1 MTESPLT
8 AVSKGVVTD
17 DPTKVMLVGS
27 NLYFHPRQLTGD
39 VPAGAAT
46 LKNWEFFEG
55 MLVHIAFTDHALQRV
70 EGSGVLVGPG
80 VVLCATHVVSPHLNC
95 LMAGAEVATC
105 FGISS
110 HGLQIWNVRKVT
122 VVPETDITILGLEL
136 TSALPP
142 EEAFIQSVITTRM
155 PAIGEQLTICGF
167 KASEAEF
174 RRDVNGVEAS
184 GDIWVCKGTIVE
196 AYPQGRD
203 RAMIPWPALAVEV
216 PSRGG
221 MSGGPVYD
229 CHGLLVGLLCSSV
242 DYEDGAGIS
251 YVSMLWPALTARFEG
266 VWPPGLYRG
275 AQSLLELDRRL
286 CAIDRPAAIEVQY
299 EHPDR
304 VHTKYCA
311 WE

>member
-1 MTESPLT
+1 MTEGSLT

-17 DPTKVMLVGS
+17 DPTKAMPVGS
-27 NLYFHPRQLTGD
+27 LLHFHPKPLTGD
-39 VPAGAAT
+39 VPVGAAT

-55 MLVHIAFTDHALQRV
+55 MLVHIAFTDQAFHRV

-80 VVLCATHVVSPHLNC
+80 VVLCATHVLSPHLDS
-95 LMAGAEVATC
+95 LMAGAEIATC
-105 FGISS
+105 LGISS
-110 HGLQIWNVRKVT
+110 HGIQIWNVRKIT
-122 VVPETDITILGLEL
+122 VVPGTDITILGLEL

-142 EEAFIQSVITTRM
+142 EETFIQSVITTRT

-167 KASEAEF
+167 RASEAEF
-174 RRDVNGVEAS
+174 RRNEDGVKTS
-184 GDIWVCKGTIVE
+184 GEMWVCKGAIVE
-196 AYPQGRD
+196 VYPQGRD

-266 VWPPGLYRG
+266 AWPPGLYRS
-275 AQSLLELDRRL
+275 ALSLLELDRRL
-286 CAIDRPAAIEVQY
+286 CAIDRPDAIEVQF

-304 VHTKYCA
+304 VHTKYRV

>member
-1 MTESPLT
+1 MIEDPLAT
-8 AVSKGVVTD
+8 VSKGVITD
-17 DPTKVMLVGS
+17 DPTKAMPVGS
-27 NLYFHPRQLTGD
+27 KLHFHPRPLTGD
-39 VPAGAAT
+39 VPSGAAT

-55 MLVHIAFTDHALQRV
+55 MLVHVAFMDKTFQRV
-70 EGSGVLVGPG
+70 EGSGVLIGPG
-80 VVLCATHVVSPHLNC
+80 VVLCATHVVSPHLDR

-110 HGLQIWNVRKVT
+110 HGLQIWNVRKIT
-122 VVPETDITILGLEL
+122 VVPSTDITILGLEL
-136 TSALPP
+136 ISALPP
-142 EEAFIQSVITTRM
+142 EETFIQSVITTRT
-155 PAIGEQLTICGF
+155 PVIGEQLTICGF
-167 KASEAEF
+167 KAGEAEF
-174 RRDVNGVEAS
+174 RRNENGVEAS
-184 GDIWVCKGTIVE
+184 GDMWVCKGEVVE
-196 AYPQGRD
+196 VYQQGRD

-266 VWPPGLYRG
+266 VWPAGLYRG

-286 CAIDRPAAIEVQY
+286 FAIDRPDAIEVRY

-304 VHTKYCA
+304 VHTKYRE